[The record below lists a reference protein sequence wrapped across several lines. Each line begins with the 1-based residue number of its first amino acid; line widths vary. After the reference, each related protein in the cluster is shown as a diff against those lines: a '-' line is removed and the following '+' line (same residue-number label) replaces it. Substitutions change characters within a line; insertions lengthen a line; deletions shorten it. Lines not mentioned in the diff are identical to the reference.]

1 VKLLRLRLDQLSR
14 MPQRERLLLVGCCV
28 VVSVVLLDRL
38 AISPWWQHRQRVRED
53 IARLEQRIIAY
64 RRLLDR
70 KGRIVAEADA
80 YRDYLPSAVAAPVDM
95 ASLLREIE
103 TYGGD
108 SGIALGEVKP
118 LTAGGGEEGRVAPVL
133 EIRCRGTL
141 QQWVRFVHLLE
152 SSTALFE
159 IQRAALAMGES
170 GDESLEGSLRLST
183 IMFFDTSGGSS
194 TSQSKLSSASPS

>member
-1 VKLLRLRLDQLSR
+1 MKLPRLRLDQLSR
-14 MPQRERLLLVGCCV
+14 MPQRERLLLAGCCV

-38 AISPWWQHRQRVRED
+38 AISPWWQHRQRVRDD
-53 IARLEQRIIAY
+53 IARLEQRIVAY

-95 ASLLREIE
+95 ALLLREIE

-118 LTAGGGEEGRVAPVL
+118 LTAGGEEGRAAPVL

-159 IQRAALAMGES
+159 IQRATLAMGEG
-170 GDESLEGSLRLST
+170 GDELLEGSLRLST
-183 IMFFDTSGGSS
+183 VVSLDVSGGSS
-194 TSQSKLSSASPS
+194 TSKPELSSAPPS